1 MPFQRLYKIV
11 EARPGRNVLDKDDR
25 GFQGHRRKVG
35 RGDQPAPRGEPQAVF
50 AALGCLKARVA
61 VDVDTRCNDRFAGG
75 CTFVDAEEK
84 AIAMLDPTKSFG
96 EISIGSEPKR
106 AFVGSYPLSRL
117 GVKLSRRASA
127 RYPRRRFTVATSRQ
141 S

>member
-1 MPFQRLYKIV
+1 MPFQMLYKIV
-11 EARPGRNVLDKDDR
+11 EARPGRNLFNIDDR
-25 GFQGHRRKVG
+25 GFQGRRREVG

-50 AALGCLKARVA
+50 AALGGLKARVA
-61 VDVDTRCNDRFAGG
+61 IDVDTRCNDRFVGG
-75 CTFVDAEEK
+75 CTFVEAEEK
-84 AIAMLDPTKSFG
+84 AIVMLDPTKSFV
-96 EISIGSEPKR
+96 EIISGSEPKR
-106 AFVGSYPLSRL
+106 AFVGSYPLSRF